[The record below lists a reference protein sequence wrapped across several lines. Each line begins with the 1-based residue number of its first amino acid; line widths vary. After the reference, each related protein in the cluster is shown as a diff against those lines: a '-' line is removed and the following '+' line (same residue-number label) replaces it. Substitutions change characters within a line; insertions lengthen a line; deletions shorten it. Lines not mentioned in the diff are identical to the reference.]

1 MSWFWKAKKLPKK
14 KAKKLTK
21 LKNLNIRCLQKI
33 PLTANLGFKS
43 LERYRNLRSQIM
55 QKDETVA

>member
-1 MSWFWKAKKLPKK
+1 MEGIEKLP
-14 KAKKLTK
+14 K

-55 QKDETVA
+55 QMDETVA